1 MEKRGENPKE
11 HDRHHH
17 QPCILQP
24 LLMLY
29 SGKNVSYILASAL
42 AWLLDC
48 HSVMLKRRLRV
59 MGKRMEERERPA

>member
-1 MEKRGENPKE
+1 
-11 HDRHHH
+11 
-17 QPCILQP
+17 
-24 LLMLY
+24 MLY

-59 MGKRMEERERPA
+59 MGKRMEESVLLKSIEDIGLKDRWFRARR